1 MNKLREARKQ
11 KGLKVEQ
18 AAELI
23 GIGRTYLSQIE
34 DGYRNVS
41 ADRAGAIAKI
51 YGVQI
56 IDIFE
61 PVRYKPLVEIESES
75 K

>member
-1 MNKLREARKQ
+1 LNKLREARKQ
-11 KGLKVEQ
+11 KGLKLER
-18 AAELI
+18 AAEMI